1 MNKKK
6 KPKTNVKANNRS
18 NFTHFR
24 NKDFT
29 PKVNANDK
37 FADKKTDNK
46 ESSKVDK
53 TKTKMASKSNNDYDS
68 DSNVIS

>member
-1 MNKKK
+1 MIKKK

-29 PKVNANDK
+29 PKMSANDK
-37 FADKKTDNK
+37 FANKKSDKI
-46 ESSKVDK
+46 SSKANETTSV
-53 TKTKMASKSNNDYDS
+53 SKNNEYDG
-68 DSNVIS
+68 DSNIIL